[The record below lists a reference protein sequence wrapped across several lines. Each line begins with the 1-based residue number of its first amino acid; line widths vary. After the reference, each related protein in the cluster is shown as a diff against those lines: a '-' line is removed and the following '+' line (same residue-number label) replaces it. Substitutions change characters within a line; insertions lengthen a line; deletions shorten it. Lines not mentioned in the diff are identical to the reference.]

1 MRHLT
6 RLQNLQHQIVGM
18 AARRSGRVSDAP
30 GTHGSVAMSE
40 SSQFIATST
49 DATGRVNEVY
59 ELISTRDWQ
68 FDLWSR
74 HPFVQPNP

>member
-1 MRHLT
+1 MSAWLPG
-6 RLQNLQHQIVGM
+6 VP
-18 AARRSGRVSDAP
+18 GRVSDAP
-30 GTHGSVAMSE
+30 GTHGSIAMSE